1 MPPTAPIGDGG
12 CGCGRS
18 FSGMNSHRAT
28 TTAVVREV
36 DLSYEDLRL
45 AVAGFFI
52 DGGCT
57 PDLLG
62 RGGLRRPRRPGRRG
76 DGELR
81 GALARGH
88 RRGPATGLGEPT
100 IASGRGGGPRRA
112 RRRVTR
118 RRRGRRRRRAG
129 SAAAAASP
137 ALRGAGSPVR
147 RPPRAPASRPAGDG
161 GPSARRCSPCRA

>member
-57 PDLLG
+57 PDLVGEEDFADLVDQVVEETVSFG
-62 RGGLRRPRRPGRRG
+62 EPWPVGTVVGRRL
-76 DGELR
+76 DWVS
-81 GALARGH
+81 
-88 RRGPATGLGEPT
+88 RRSRPTEAEDHAGPG
-100 IASGRGGGPRRA
+100 
-112 RRRVTR
+112 RRVTR

-137 ALRGAGSPVR
+137 ALRAAGSPVR